1 MLKRNMEFKTFQK
14 TILAITETQENADIL
29 ERVFISL
36 YREMG
41 KAEYNMA
48 SGKIYEND
56 EKKMAEIK
64 AKHKNGVTKEI
75 INEWI
80 NNL

>member
-1 MLKRNMEFKTFQK
+1 MGNRIKDKELAELRDNLGKNAYAELLRKTWMRCNYTKSHKR
-14 TILAITETQENADIL
+14 
-29 ERVFISL
+29 
-36 YREMG
+36 
-41 KAEYNMA
+41 A
-48 SGKIYEND
+48 SGKVYEND

-64 AKHKNGVTKEI
+64 AKYKNGVTKEI

>member
-1 MLKRNMEFKTFQK
+1 MGKRIKDVE
-14 TILAITETQENADIL
+14 LAELRNELGKDGYAD
-29 ERVFISL
+29 L
-36 YREMG
+36 YRKIYMNC
-41 KAEYNMA
+41 KNTKSHKRA
-48 SGKIYEND
+48 SCKIYEND

-64 AKHKNGVTKEI
+64 EKYKNGVTKEI

>member
-1 MLKRNMEFKTFQK
+1 MGNRVKDKELAELYDNLGKKTY
-14 TILAITETQENADIL
+14 ND
-29 ERVFISL
+29 L
-36 YREMG
+36 YRKIYMNC
-41 KAEYNMA
+41 KNTKSHKRA

-56 EKKMAEIK
+56 EKKIAGIK
-64 AKHKNGVTKEI
+64 EKYKNGVTKEI

>member
-1 MLKRNMEFKTFQK
+1 MGNRIRDKELAELRNELGKDGYADLFKKTWMCCKYTKSHKR
-14 TILAITETQENADIL
+14 
-29 ERVFISL
+29 
-36 YREMG
+36 
-41 KAEYNMA
+41 A

-56 EKKMAEIK
+56 EKKMAGIK
-64 AKHKNGVTKEI
+64 EKYKNGVTKEI

>member
-1 MLKRNMEFKTFQK
+1 MGNRIKDVELAQLRNDLGKDGYADLFRKTWMCCKYTKSHKR
-14 TILAITETQENADIL
+14 
-29 ERVFISL
+29 
-36 YREMG
+36 
-41 KAEYNMA
+41 A
-48 SGKIYEND
+48 SGRVYEND

-64 AKHKNGVTKEI
+64 AKYKNGVTKEI

>member
-1 MLKRNMEFKTFQK
+1 MGNRIKDKELAELRDNLGKKAYAELFRKTWMCCNYTKSHKR
-14 TILAITETQENADIL
+14 
-29 ERVFISL
+29 
-36 YREMG
+36 
-41 KAEYNMA
+41 A

-56 EKKMAEIK
+56 KKKMAEIK
-64 AKHKNGVTKEI
+64 AKYKNGVTKEI

>member
-1 MLKRNMEFKTFQK
+1 MGNWVKDKELAELYDNLGKKTY
-14 TILAITETQENADIL
+14 NN
-29 ERVFISL
+29 L
-36 YREMG
+36 YRKIYMNC
-41 KAEYNMA
+41 KNTKSHKRA
-48 SGKIYEND
+48 SGKVYEND

-64 AKHKNGVTKEI
+64 AKYKNGVTKEI

>member
-1 MLKRNMEFKTFQK
+1 MGNRVKDKELAELQDNLGKKTY
-14 TILAITETQENADIL
+14 ND
-29 ERVFISL
+29 L
-36 YREMG
+36 YIKIYMNC
-41 KAEYNMA
+41 KNNKSHKSA

-56 EKKMAEIK
+56 EKKIAGIK
-64 AKHKNGVTKEI
+64 EKYKNGVTKEI